1 MCLILSRVMEHQVC
15 TYSSYELS
23 LLLYRPM
30 EPGVG
35 YSTVTGKRHLPLK
48 LDVLRRK
55 GCTSQE
61 EMIDP
66 SERSLTSRSD
76 TLRKWFDC
84 CIRSILLGP
93 LAVGRLLY
101 PKMVRILT
109 VYG

>member
-61 EMIDP
+61 AMI
-66 SERSLTSRSD
+66 ETE
-76 TLRKWFDC
+76 
-84 CIRSILLGP
+84 
-93 LAVGRLLY
+93 
-101 PKMVRILT
+101 
-109 VYG
+109 